1 VNANPVDVV
10 QRQLE
15 AYNARDLERFAA
27 TYSDDIAIYRMPATQ
42 PAIVGKEQ
50 LRATYRQRFASA
62 GLHAEILAR
71 VVLGNKVIDHERV
84 TGIRDTPL
92 EALAIY
98 EVAAGLIR
106 AVWFFYPAEPF
117 PSGRARSEA

>member
-1 VNANPVDVV
+1 MSDTDPVEVV

-27 TYSDDIAIYRMPATQ
+27 TYSDDIAIYRMPAAG
-42 PAIVGKEQ
+42 PAIVGKDQ
-50 LRATYRQRFASA
+50 LRATYRQRFASP
-62 GLHAEILAR
+62 GLHAEILTR
-71 VVLGNKVIDHERV
+71 IVLGNKVVDHERV
-84 TGIRDTPL
+84 VGIRDVPL

-98 EVAAGLIR
+98 EVAGGLIR

-117 PSGRARSEA
+117 PAGPAK